1 MRRNCL
7 LAAVLCVSMFA
18 AGSRTTSATPPDI
31 GHYQEFGD
39 ARGFL
44 NILPPG
50 QDGSQEQGVGLG
62 GYQPHMRD
70 QLPMYSSL
78 VYNAPGLTE
87 GQLSEFYKDASFGTP
102 EGDIDRVYSP
112 TAGVTVVRDRSF
124 GVPHIFGTTRYA
136 TMFAQGYTTAEDR
149 LFLMDVLR
157 HLGRARLSEFLGAS
171 QANQDLDRGQL
182 GDAPYQEADLTAQIQ
197 TLAASG
203 AEGQAIVDDGQAYTD
218 GVNAY
223 ITQAL
228 NDPKKLPSEYS
239 LLNLTLNP
247 WVPEDEVA
255 IASKIAAIFGK
266 GGGGEVQ
273 NFCGLKSL
281 TAAVGDA
288 AAARAIFDDFHFAND
303 SEAPTTSAAPA
314 PYMTDLGPVDP
325 AAQPDID
332 CASLASII
340 DDQPGFAAAAESDPA
355 GSSLFADG
363 SQSMSNALLVAGS
376 HTATG
381 HPIAVF
387 GPQTGYFMP
396 QLLIEKDVHGPGIDA
411 RGASF
416 VGIDTYV
423 LLGRGTNYAW
433 SATSSGADNVD
444 QIVLKLCDPLG
455 GSATPS
461 SMGYLHNASC
471 LPITTYQHVE
481 NTTPAISWRVERTAD
496 YGPISQRGTLQ
507 DGTPIAI
514 AVRRSTYGNELGSA
528 HGFYRMNNPA
538 DMTNGFAD
546 FRSNMGTGIDYSFNW
561 LYIDGN
567 DIGYQ
572 HSCKCPQRAQGV
584 DPYMPVWGTGQW
596 DWQGYI
602 PLSSQ
607 PWALNPPQG
616 YLASWNNKQAPQF
629 MANDRNFS
637 DGPVF
642 RVQMLNSRIEAA
654 IAAGPLDRAALVN
667 AMEDAGTVDLRG
679 QEVLPQ
685 LLQVMGPT
693 APGGSDEHA
702 QDMHDRLTAWA
713 AAAAHRRDFNHDGA
727 YDDPQ
732 APAIMDAWWPK
743 LVHAMF
749 DPSSGNAINTLG
761 IGIHDAPQGHQ
772 GSAFDSGMYSHV
784 QKDLRQVQG
793 LSVASPW
800 SRTYC
805 GAGNLAACAMALWTS
820 LGQAAAS
827 LQTEFGSTDVAN
839 WKRKVSDDDIRS
851 SVLGVATAPAFAWIN
866 RPTFQQVVQIN
877 AGCAGD
883 AECDMVLDAVDN
895 CPEAPNSAQQNADA
909 NFIDLH
915 VYGKLFDD
923 TTVTNS
929 DAVGDACDPDAD
941 NDGLPD
947 LTEQYIG
954 VGQASHALCPTASAN
969 TNPLLLDTDGD
980 LYTDGAECAMGTDP
994 ANAASHPPAFYATG
1008 DTDHD
1013 ALPDSLEASLGTDP
1027 MKADTD
1033 GDKLND
1039 GVEFL
1044 YYGSDPLAA
1053 NTDGDVCPDGKEA
1066 ASVNAD
1072 TKVNS
1077 TDQLIVAQSFGPKS
1091 GPKYVPDF
1099 DVNKDAVINS
1109 TDQLIQA
1116 KVYGPC

>member
-7 LAAVLCVSMFA
+7 IAAVLCVSTFVL
-18 AGSRTTSATPPDI
+18 GSHVTSATPPDV

-39 ARGFL
+39 AKGFL

-50 QDGSQEQGVGLG
+50 QDGSQEAGVGLG

-70 QLPMYSSL
+70 QQPMYSNL
-78 VYNAPGLTE
+78 VYGAPGLTE
-87 GQLSEFYKDASFGTP
+87 GQLSEYYKDASFGTP

-112 TAGVTVVRDRSF
+112 TPNVTVVRDRSF

-149 LFLMDVLR
+149 LFLLDVLR

-171 QANQDLDRGQL
+171 ASNQDLDRSQL
-182 GDAPYQEADLTAQIQ
+182 ADAPYQEADLTAQIQ
-197 TLAASG
+197 ALASSG

-223 ITQAL
+223 ITEAL

-239 LLNLTLNP
+239 LLSLTLAP

-281 TAAVGDA
+281 TAAVGNA

-303 SEAPTTSAAPA
+303 SEAPTTSPDAA
-314 PYMTDLGPVDP
+314 PYMTNLGAVDP
-325 AAQPDID
+325 AAHPDID
-332 CASLASII
+332 CTSLASII
-340 DDQPGFAAAAESDPA
+340 NNPPGFAAVAESSSA
-355 GSSLFADG
+355 GSSLF
-363 SQSMSNALLVAGS
+363 STEPQSMSNALLVAGS

-444 QIVLKLCDPLG
+444 QIVLKLCEPLG
-455 GSATPS
+455 GAASQS
-461 SMGYLHNASC
+461 SMGYLHNATC
-471 LPITTYQHVE
+471 EPITTYQHIE
-481 NTTPAISWRVERTAD
+481 NTTPSISWRVERTTD
-496 YGPISQRGTLQ
+496 YGPISQRGLLQ

-528 HGFYRMNNPA
+528 HGFYRMNDPA
-538 DMTNGFAD
+538 HMTNGFAD

-561 LYIDGN
+561 LYVDSN

-584 DPYMPVWGTGQW
+584 DPYMPAWGTGQW

-602 PLSSQ
+602 PLASQ
-607 PWALNPPQG
+607 PWSLNPAQG

-629 MANDRNFS
+629 MANDRGFS

-654 IAAGPLDRAALVN
+654 IAAGPLDRAALVK

-679 QEVLPQ
+679 QALLP
-685 LLQVMGPT
+685 LLLDVMGPT
-693 APGGSDEHA
+693 APGGTGTPE
-702 QDMHDRLTAWA
+702 QDMHDRLAIWA
-713 AAAAHRRDFNHDGA
+713 AAASHRRDFNHDGL

-732 APAIMDAWWPK
+732 APAIMDAWWSP

-749 DPSSGNAINTLG
+749 DASSSNAISTLG

-772 GSAFDSGMYSHV
+772 GSAFDGGMYSHV
-784 QKDLRQVQG
+784 QKDLRQVSGQP
-793 LSVASPW
+793 VASPW
-800 SRTYC
+800 SQTYC
-805 GAGNLAACAMALWTS
+805 GAGNLVACRASLWAS
-820 LGQAAAS
+820 LSQAATS
-827 LQTEFGSTDVAN
+827 LQTEFSSPLVAN
-839 WKRKVSDDDIRS
+839 WKRKVSDDEIRS
-851 SVLGVATAPAFAWIN
+851 SVLGVATAPAFVWIN
-866 RPTFQQVVQIN
+866 RPTFQQVVQVN
-877 AGCAGD
+877 AGCASD
-883 AECDMVLDAVDN
+883 AECDTILDAADN
-895 CPEAPNSAQQNADA
+895 CPEAPNAAQQNADG

-923 TTVTNS
+923 VTVANS
-929 DAVGDACDPDAD
+929 DGVGDACDPDAD

-947 LTEQYIG
+947 LTEQYIAP
-954 VGQASHALCPTASAN
+954 GQANHALCPSATAN
-969 TNPLLLDTDGD
+969 TNPLLADSDGD
-980 LYTDGAECAMGTDP
+980 LYIDGAECTMGTDP
-994 ANAASHPPAFYATG
+994 ASAASRPPSFYATG

-1013 ALPDSLEASLGTDP
+1013 GLPDTLETSLGTDP
-1027 MKADTD
+1027 TKPDTD

-1039 GVEFL
+1039 GVEYFF
-1044 YYGSDPLAA
+1044 YGTDPLTT
-1053 NTDGDVCPDGKEA
+1053 NTDGDLCSDAREA

-1077 TDQLIVAQSFGPKS
+1077 TDQLIVAKAFGPKT
-1091 GPKYVPDF
+1091 GPNYAPDF
-1099 DVNKDAVINS
+1099 DINKDAIINS
-1109 TDQLIQA
+1109 TDELIQA